1 MKKQLFSFE
10 HNLNFENLSQLLCDT
25 GIVSHPLTNEQ
36 KVCIEYPNISSESKN
51 INIISNKNENTEAEN
66 TKENKAQNDFTLI
79 LSKTKNFT
87 IEVNKLYKK
96 FKKNFE
102 YSEEVFKNSVKIFVS
117 IFNNF
122 NEDIF
127 KYNLEDPNLFNST
140 NKIQFFLIKDI
151 MNNNINVSEEL
162 NKLYKEHLEFNNKEQ
177 KESEEKERND
187 DFDEDDFEE
196 NIEIIG
202 AKENNIYFLMNL
214 FNILNYFSLKDF
226 SINNLM
232 RNISLFNSYIINDIK
247 ILILIYFN
255 LCIQINLTLSKQS
268 IDNFLGISSPDNKIP
283 SSTIS
288 SVSSAINSISKS
300 ISFFSG
306 ENDKNIKNNK
316 SGINT
321 YIPSLYFIDSV
332 FYRFALIKRKR
343 K

>member
-140 NKIQFFLIKDI
+140 NKIQFF
-151 MNNNINVSEEL
+151 
-162 NKLYKEHLEFNNKEQ
+162 
-177 KESEEKERND
+177 
-187 DFDEDDFEE
+187 
-196 NIEIIG
+196 
-202 AKENNIYFLMNL
+202 
-214 FNILNYFSLKDF
+214 
-226 SINNLM
+226 
-232 RNISLFNSYIINDIK
+232 
-247 ILILIYFN
+247 
-255 LCIQINLTLSKQS
+255 
-268 IDNFLGISSPDNKIP
+268 
-283 SSTIS
+283 
-288 SVSSAINSISKS
+288 
-300 ISFFSG
+300 
-306 ENDKNIKNNK
+306 
-316 SGINT
+316 
-321 YIPSLYFIDSV
+321 
-332 FYRFALIKRKR
+332 
-343 K
+343 